1 MPTKHTEDF
10 LDLIAGFLLLLRG
23 IATAAIILV
32 LLMVG
37 GGCAS
42 TDGPPREVDYERIG
56 SIIEEVRRSREGPEV
71 VATPV
76 PEPSVTPEPKEE
88 EKPYTRKI
96 VKYQSGFVWKPIS
109 ESNGR
114 LVALLPGGVKAER
127 VEIRRVNGD
136 VLLEKGTFA
145 GDTHNGGRQHWRF
158 SQPGAAYGDG
168 LVLRAWFADGG
179 FADWAIPEGGAR
191 VE

>member
-1 MPTKHTEDF
+1 MKTKRSKMF
-10 LDLIAGFLLLLRG
+10 LVCVAGLVTIL
-23 IATAAIILV
+23 AAA
-32 LLMVG
+32 
-37 GGCAS
+37 CTS
-42 TDGPPREVDYERIG
+42 DDGPPREVDYERVG
-56 SIIEEVRRSREGPEV
+56 EIIREVRRSREASEAPP
-71 VATPV
+71 APA
-76 PEPSVTPEPKEE
+76 PEPSAAPEPK

-96 VKYQSGFVWKPIS
+96 VKYRSGFVWKPIS

-114 LVALLPGGVKAER
+114 LVVLLPGGVKAEW

-158 SQPGAAYGDG
+158 SNPGEAYGDG

-179 FADWAIPEGGAR
+179 FADWAIAEGGAR